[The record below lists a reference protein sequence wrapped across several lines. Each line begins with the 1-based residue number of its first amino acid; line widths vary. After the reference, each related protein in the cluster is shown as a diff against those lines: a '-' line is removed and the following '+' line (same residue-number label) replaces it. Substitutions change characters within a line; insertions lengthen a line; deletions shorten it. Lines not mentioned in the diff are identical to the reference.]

1 MKRKRRRTK
10 TSTTYFVITNFLG
23 EHQKI
28 KNLFIRTGIVLKHG
42 ACDLKEVKNMAE
54 ETSLEEYKK
63 AYREIVSG
71 EEKRDFLVHLVVY
84 VLVNAML
91 IAINF
96 LYSPGDIWF
105 FYPLIGWGIGI
116 SMHYLFGVRWI
127 QKGLE
132 EREAKA
138 EYKAREA
145 KRK

>member
-1 MKRKRRRTK
+1 
-10 TSTTYFVITNFLG
+10 
-23 EHQKI
+23 
-28 KNLFIRTGIVLKHG
+28 
-42 ACDLKEVKNMAE
+42 MAE

-63 AYREIVSG
+63 AYREIVSE

-96 LYSPGDIWF
+96 IYSPEAIWF

-138 EYKAREA
+138 EYKVREA
-145 KRK
+145 KGLNHQST